1 MTTSTADQE
10 PNIEDSNVAADQR
23 PPMIEA
29 DRLSK
34 FYGIFA
40 ATREVSFKVHLGEVV
55 AFLGPNGAG
64 KSTTMKILTGYLS
77 PSQGIAKIAG
87 FDMNTQRLEGSRKL
101 GYLPET
107 GPLYPEM
114 TPYSL
119 LDFFAEAR
127 GMNKKT
133 KIDQIA
139 KAVELCA
146 LGSVIYKPINKLSKG
161 YRQRVGMAQALIH
174 EPEVLILDEPTSG
187 LDPNQIR
194 GVRETITRLGQQK
207 TILLSTHILQEVEA
221 MADRVIMINEGRK
234 VYDGLLENMDPEGLG
249 LDHIFANLTGHCP
262 YSGVKLKDSELDPEL
277 AETANRAIQT
287 AAEDPANE
295 TNDQPESDN
304 EQTDN

>member
-1 MTTSTADQE
+1 MNPPSTNDQT
-10 PNIEDSNVAADQR
+10 PPAPATDPQ
-23 PPMIEA
+23 PMIEA
-29 DRLSK
+29 ENLSK

-40 ATREVSFKVHLGEVV
+40 ATRDVSFTVNRGEVV

-77 PSQGIAKIAG
+77 PSQGRARIAG
-87 FDMNTQRLEGSRKL
+87 FDMSTDRLEGSKRL

-127 GMNKKT
+127 GMNKAT
-133 KIDQIA
+133 KRSQIE
-139 KAVELCA
+139 KVVELCA
-146 LGSVIYKPINKLSKG
+146 LGSVIYKPISKLSKG

-194 GVRETITRLGQQK
+194 GVRQTMKRLGQEK

-221 MADRVIMINEGRK
+221 MASRVIMINEGRK
-234 VYDGLLENMDPEGLG
+234 VYDGPLDQIDKNGVG
-249 LDHIFANLTGHCP
+249 LDHVFADLTGHDAVT
-262 YSGVKLKDSELDPEL
+262 GVKL
-277 AETANRAIQT
+277 QT
-287 AAEDPANE
+287 VAED
-295 TNDQPESDN
+295 
-304 EQTDN
+304 

>member
-1 MTTSTADQE
+1 
-10 PNIEDSNVAADQR
+10 
-23 PPMIEA
+23 
-29 DRLSK
+29 
-34 FYGIFA
+34 
-40 ATREVSFKVHLGEVV
+40 
-55 AFLGPNGAG
+55 
-64 KSTTMKILTGYLS
+64 MKILTGYLS

-87 FDMNTQRLEGSRKL
+87 FDMNTHRLQGSRKL

-249 LDHIFANLTGHCP
+249 LDHVFANLTGHCP
-262 YSGVKLKDSELDPEL
+262 LTGVKLKDSELDPEL
-277 AETANRAIQT
+277 AETANRAIQAVADDSGNAT
-287 AAEDPANE
+287 SQQP
-295 TNDQPESDN
+295 DQDDEQQDN
-304 EQTDN
+304 

>member
-10 PNIEDSNVAADQR
+10 PNLEDSTAADQR

-133 KIDQIA
+133 KINQIA

-249 LDHIFANLTGHCP
+249 LDHVFANLTGHCP
-262 YSGVKLKDSELDPEL
+262 HTGVKLKESELDPEL
-277 AETANRAIQT
+277 AETANRAIQAT
-287 AAEDPANE
+287 ADEPV
-295 TNDQPESDN
+295 NDASDQSDADN
-304 EQTDN
+304 EQKDS